1 LPRAD
6 SDRIVVRMFVI
17 RRIHDDLLSVN
28 QRALLAV
35 QQMLREQFRDV
46 PEEKIAA
53 LPAQLR
59 NPTSLN
65 FRAVLLVAE
74 TARGIKGF
82 AILMHAPDLA
92 FCFLDFIAAA
102 RFVTSQGIGGALYER
117 AREECL
123 LLRAT
128 GLFFE
133 CLPDDPADVPDR
145 RMLAQNIARLRF
157 YERYGA
163 RPIDRTAYRTP
174 VRPGQLEQPY
184 LVFDD
189 LGTGRPLRRD
199 DGRAIAGA
207 ILQRNYGWLCPP
219 EYIEQVVQSFKDD
232 PVALRPFRYI
242 TPPSVVVRA
251 TLRAPRDARML
262 LILNDKH
269 DIHHVRERGYV
280 QAPVRIGVIRK
291 ELDKLD
297 LFRIAEPKSFP
308 DSHVTDVHDAA
319 FVRYLRRMCA
329 SLPIDQSVY
338 PYVFPVRNATR
349 PPRDM
354 AVRAGYY
361 CIDTFTPINRNA
373 WPAARRAVD
382 CALTGAQALL
392 TGTRLAYALVR
403 PPGHHAEHSA
413 FGGFCYL
420 NSAAVA
426 SHYLSAQGRVAIL
439 DVDYHHGNGQ
449 QEIFYK
455 RADVLTVSIHG
466 HPSFAYPYFTGFP
479 SEVGEGEGRGANWN
493 LALVEHVDG
502 AHYARILE
510 RALARIRAFKPRF
523 LVVCLGLDT
532 AKADPTGTWSLRSAD
547 FERNGRMLGLMS
559 LPTLIVQEG
568 GYNTRNLGTH
578 ARHFFAGLWAGA
590 RQVGAV

>member
-1 LPRAD
+1 
-6 SDRIVVRMFVI
+6 MFVI

-28 QRALLAV
+28 QRALTAI
-35 QQMLREQFRDV
+35 QQMLREQFR
-46 PEEKIAA
+46 A
-53 LPAQLR
+53 LPEDKILELPARLR
-59 NPTSLN
+59 DASTHK
-65 FRAVLLVAE
+65 FRIVLLVAE
-74 TARGIKGF
+74 TARGVKGF
-82 AILMHAPDLA
+82 TILMHAPDLR
-92 FCFLDFIAAA
+92 FCYLEFIATA
-102 RFVTSQGIGGALYER
+102 RLETSQGIGGALYER

-123 LLRAT
+123 LLGAT

-133 CLPDDPADVPDR
+133 CLPDDPRDVLER
-145 RMLAQNIARLRF
+145 RLLLQNIARLRF

-163 RPIDRTAYRTP
+163 RPIDNTAYHTP
-174 VRPGQLEQPY
+174 VRPGDTEQPY

-199 DGRAIAGA
+199 DARAVVRAI
-207 ILQRNYGWLCPP
+207 LERSYGWLCPP
-219 EYIEQVVQSFKDD
+219 DYIERVVQSFRDD
-232 PVALRPFRYI
+232 PVQLRPYRYVSP
-242 TPPSVVVRA
+242 TAVVSA
-251 TLRAPRDARML
+251 PLRAPQDARVL
-262 LILNDKH
+262 LVVNDKH

-280 QAPVRIGVIRK
+280 EAPVRISAIRK

-297 LFRIAEPKSFP
+297 LFRVAEPKSFP

-319 FVRYLRRMCA
+319 YVRYLKKMCA
-329 SLPIDQSVY
+329 SLPPDQSVY

-349 PPRDM
+349 PPREL
-354 AVRAGYY
+354 AIRAGYY
-361 CIDTFTPINRNA
+361 CIDTFTPLNHNA
-373 WPAARRAVD
+373 WPAARRGVD
-382 CALTGAQALL
+382 CALTAASALL

-420 NSAAVA
+420 NNAAVA
-426 SHYLSAQGRVAIL
+426 AHYLSRQGRVAML
-439 DVDYHHGNGQ
+439 DIDYHHGNGQ
-449 QEIFYK
+449 QEIFYR

-466 HPSFAYPYFTGFP
+466 HPSVAYPYFTGFP
-479 SEVGEGEGRGANWN
+479 SEVGEGPGRGLN
-493 LALVEHVDG
+493 LNFALAESVDG
-502 AHYARILE
+502 KEYSRILE
-510 RALARIRAFKPRF
+510 RALSRIRGFGPRF

-547 FERNGRMLGLMS
+547 FERNGRAIGMMA

-590 RQVGAV
+590 RQARAV